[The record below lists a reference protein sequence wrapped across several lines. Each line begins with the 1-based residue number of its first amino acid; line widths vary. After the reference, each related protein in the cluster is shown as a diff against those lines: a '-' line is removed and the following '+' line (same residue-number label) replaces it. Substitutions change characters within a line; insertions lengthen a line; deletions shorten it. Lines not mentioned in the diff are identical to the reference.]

1 MQAPQ
6 LPLNQR
12 KERMRRMSSI
22 GDLEREIMFQLIARM
37 IKNTFKSNH
46 QLPLSQR
53 KERMRRTSPTG
64 AVVKETTFQ
73 LIAQTTRSTF
83 KPTLKRRRSLLQP
96 LSKSW
101 LISRRRE
108 IKNSL
113 SQPLN
118 PETSMIQ
125 NPLTSK
131 PILKLKNE
139 K

>member
-12 KERMRRMSSI
+12 KEKTRRISSI

-37 IKNTFKSNH
+37 IKNTFNSNH

-73 LIAQTTRSTF
+73 LIAQKTRSTF

-113 SQPLN
+113 SQPLRL
-118 PETSMIQ
+118 ETNMIQ

-131 PILKLKNE
+131 PMLKLKNE